1 MVLKCS
7 TLKLQSIAIIIK
19 ITINVIIENFTEDVE
34 PMKDKTFPRYWGS
47 MPSAR
52 S

>member
-1 MVLKCS
+1 MFLRS
-7 TLKLQSIAIIIK
+7 ARGDTIIK